1 MARDTARSK
10 QRLCSALRRWHHEC
24 RAALDCESHQR
35 RCEINNTCKCMQI
48 PLLLNIEVLN
58 MLIRC
63 ILISVNRHIV
73 GSVATRSVLLLW
85 GGLWGWL
92 CPCRQRAV
100 QEGWNAQHR
109 VTTGRIKAEPVLV

>member
-73 GSVATRSVLLLW
+73 GSVATRSPFFCYGEGCGAGCALAGSGLCMRVGMHSIGSLQ
-85 GGLWGWL
+85 GG
-92 CPCRQRAV
+92 
-100 QEGWNAQHR
+100 
-109 VTTGRIKAEPVLV
+109 

>member
-73 GSVATRSVLLLW
+73 GSVATCSPFFCYGEGCGAGCALAGSGLCRRVGMHSIGSLQ
-85 GGLWGWL
+85 GG
-92 CPCRQRAV
+92 
-100 QEGWNAQHR
+100 
-109 VTTGRIKAEPVLV
+109 